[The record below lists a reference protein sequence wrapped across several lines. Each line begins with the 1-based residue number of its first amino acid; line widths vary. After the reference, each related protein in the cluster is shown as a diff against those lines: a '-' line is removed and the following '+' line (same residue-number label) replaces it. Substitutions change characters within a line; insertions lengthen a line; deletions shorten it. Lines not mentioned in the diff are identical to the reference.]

1 MIRAK
6 GFTLIEILIALS
18 VFAIVATLTSTVL
31 FSSFNTRIR
40 VNRHA
45 DRLVSL
51 QLAISLLER
60 DTEQTLV
67 RAIRTNEMKLDPAFT
82 GQSYYMEFTRS
93 GMANP
98 RSLEKQSTL
107 QRVALVC
114 LNHQL
119 LRRSWESL
127 DPVNK
132 KIYEEKILLDNLS
145 NCQFQYLNQ
154 TLQVLS
160 EWRENAVSQA
170 QKSEPMP
177 KAIQISLGLNEWGKG
192 SFLFPLPGANYAN
205 PQ

>member
-51 QLAISLLER
+51 QLAISLIER

-132 KIYEEKILLDNLS
+132 K
-145 NCQFQYLNQ
+145 NQ

-192 SFLFPLPGANYAN
+192 SFLFPLPGANYVN